1 MDIENLPKMSPRD
14 VGDYGNCEDD
24 RWPLLS
30 VEWQRDG
37 PHRMIRHAHSRAQIV
52 YPLSGTYWVITPNA
66 SWVLPAHQALW
77 IPSHSFHDMFS
88 NVPVRAL
95 ILFVHAPLADAL
107 PRECVVMTVSPLLR
121 EMFVKAV
128 SNGNDYPEEGSEVRL
143 ALSML
148 DELREMKPN
157 RFHVPMAKDRRLLR
171 VMQQLI
177 EDPGNESRLDEF
189 AANAGASVRTLARL
203 FTRETGLSF
212 SAWRRRLRLLQ
223 AIERL
228 EQGCSVS
235 EIALDLGYSTPSAFI
250 AMFRRTLGV
259 SPGQYSG
266 R

>member
-1 MDIENLPKMSPRD
+1 
-14 VGDYGNCEDD
+14 
-24 RWPLLS
+24 
-30 VEWQRDG
+30 
-37 PHRMIRHAHSRAQIV
+37 
-52 YPLSGTYWVITPNA
+52 
-66 SWVLPAHQALW
+66 
-77 IPSHSFHDMFS
+77 
-88 NVPVRAL
+88 
-95 ILFVHAPLADAL
+95 
-107 PRECVVMTVSPLLR
+107 MTVSPLLR

-128 SNGNDYPEEGSEVRL
+128 SNGNDYPEEGPEVRL

-148 DELREMKPN
+148 DELKEMKPN